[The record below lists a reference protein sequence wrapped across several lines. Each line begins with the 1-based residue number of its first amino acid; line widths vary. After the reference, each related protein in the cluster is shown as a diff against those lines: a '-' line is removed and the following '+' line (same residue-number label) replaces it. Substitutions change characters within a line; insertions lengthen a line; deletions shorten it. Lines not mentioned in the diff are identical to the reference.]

1 MLNSSQRI
9 NPEVKNALKKI
20 SHGEIDNEVYKVIYR
35 HQTDSPHAA
44 GINPEKVADA
54 LELKIKAAFLP
65 DSLAYSLARPGR
77 GDYLIANCHNPSVC
91 AVDNNEV
98 RYLDALHAYYQNAAD
113 YKVRIK
119 ELSMTAREILDKM
132 YKSSY
137 YGLDEEQEKEV
148 LIDILLDREF
158 ERSPLYSN
166 TGKYYFLM
174 KYDLFDAYHLDDNA
188 FTLKWKAGEILES
201 KGLLDKGA
209 TKLVFEDAGIA
220 VDELKEN
227 LDRYKVDKLRV
238 SDVEILKENGDASA
252 YIRCKIDNMEQ
263 LGRKLSARDA
273 ELLGQSVNALGIGV
287 KYYTDVLDKNRK
299 EGKAIADEKTLVR
312 LSMPSVERLLEIYKH
327 GMKEQDIF
335 LARASRNV
343 EVDSLLRSSMLLEM
357 ENESVDAQK
366 HCAFSLLSDYIED
379 IRPGMLTAEEVIQ
392 LAKEAA
398 SSTLE
403 GREEENFL
411 MRIPEVFF
419 PIVERTAELDKGALA
434 YTKVMRD
441 IGRITPSMAYDS
453 MCYYLTY
460 RLYPKWDP
468 TGSDDEYGGIAGCYF
483 YPNENMKNP
492 AEVFPPNLLNEQQW
506 DFLSNRYN
514 VKAPF
519 IPETAFRENRI
530 KDVQI
535 YTVRDGGVDIRCVV
549 DGEQQRSK
557 RLSEEDAARYRGD
570 VNRKVL
576 ALEYFMD
583 AFAIGGERDNGM
595 KR

>member
-119 ELSMTAREILDKM
+119 ELSVTAREILDKM

-148 LIDILLDREF
+148 LIDLLLDREI

-174 KYDLFDAYHLDDNA
+174 KYDLFDAYHLDDNV
-188 FTLKWKAGEILES
+188 FTLKWKVGEILES

-220 VDELKEN
+220 VHELKEN

-263 LGRKLSARDA
+263 PGRKLSSHNT

-299 EGKAIADEKTLVR
+299 EGKAIADEKTLAR
-312 LSMPSVERLLEIYKH
+312 LSMPSVERLIEIYKH
-327 GMKEQDIF
+327 GMNEQDIF
-335 LARASRNV
+335 LARVSRNV
-343 EVDSLLRSSMLLEM
+343 EVDSLLRNSMLLEM

-379 IRPGMLTAEEVIQ
+379 IRPGMLMAEEVIQ

-535 YTVRDGGVDIRCVV
+535 YSVRDGGVDIRCVV

-583 AFAIGGERDNGM
+583 AFAIGSERDNGM

>member
-98 RYLDALHAYYQNAAD
+98 RYLDALYAYYQNAAD

-119 ELSMTAREILDKM
+119 ELSVTAREILDKM

-148 LIDILLDREF
+148 LIDLLLDREI

-174 KYDLFDAYHLDDNA
+174 KYDLFDAYHLDDNV
-188 FTLKWKAGEILES
+188 FTLKWKVGEILES

-220 VDELKEN
+220 VHKLKEN

-263 LGRKLSARDA
+263 PGRKLSSHNT

-299 EGKAIADEKTLVR
+299 EGKAIADEKTLAR
-312 LSMPSVERLLEIYKH
+312 LSMPSVERLIEIYKH
-327 GMKEQDIF
+327 GMNEQDIF
-335 LARASRNV
+335 LARVSRNV
-343 EVDSLLRSSMLLEM
+343 EVDSLLRNSMLLEM

-379 IRPGMLTAEEVIQ
+379 IRPGMLMAEEVIQ

-411 MRIPEVFF
+411 MCIPEVFF

-535 YTVRDGGVDIRCVV
+535 YSVRDGGVDIRCVV

-557 RLSEEDAARYRGD
+557 RLSEEDAPSIRLS
-570 VNRKVL
+570 K
-576 ALEYFMD
+576 
-583 AFAIGGERDNGM
+583 
-595 KR
+595 

>member
-1 MLNSSQRI
+1 M
-9 NPEVKNALKKI
+9 
-20 SHGEIDNEVYKVIYR
+20 
-35 HQTDSPHAA
+35 
-44 GINPEKVADA
+44 ADA

-119 ELSMTAREILDKM
+119 ELSVTAREILDKM

-148 LIDILLDREF
+148 LIDLLLDREI

-174 KYDLFDAYHLDDNA
+174 KYDLFDAYHLDDNV
-188 FTLKWKAGEILES
+188 FTLKWKVGEILES

-220 VDELKEN
+220 VHELKEN

-263 LGRKLSARDA
+263 PGRKLSSHNT

-299 EGKAIADEKTLVR
+299 EGKAIADEKTLAR
-312 LSMPSVERLLEIYKH
+312 LSMPSVERLIEIYKH
-327 GMKEQDIF
+327 GMNEQDIF
-335 LARASRNV
+335 LARVSRNV
-343 EVDSLLRSSMLLEM
+343 EVDSLLRNSMLLEM

-379 IRPGMLTAEEVIQ
+379 IRPGMLMAEEVIQ

-535 YTVRDGGVDIRCVV
+535 YSVRDGGVDIRCVV

-583 AFAIGGERDNGM
+583 AFAIGSERDNGM

>member
-119 ELSMTAREILDKM
+119 ELSVTAREILDKM

-148 LIDILLDREF
+148 LIDLLLDREI
-158 ERSPLYSN
+158 ERSLLYSN

-174 KYDLFDAYHLDDNA
+174 KYDLFDAYHLDDNVFA
-188 FTLKWKAGEILES
+188 LKWKVGEILES
-201 KGLLDKGA
+201 KGMLDKGA

-220 VDELKEN
+220 VHELKEI

-238 SDVEILKENGDASA
+238 SDVEILKENGDVSA
-252 YIRCKIDNMEQ
+252 YIRCRIDNMEQ
-263 LGRKLSARDA
+263 SGRKLSAHDA

-299 EGKAIADEKTLVR
+299 EGKAIADEKTLAR
-312 LSMPSVERLLEIYKH
+312 LSMPSVERLIDIYKH
-327 GMKEQDIF
+327 GMNEQDIV

-357 ENESVDAQK
+357 ENESVDTQK

-403 GREEENFL
+403 GREEESFL

-530 KDVQI
+530 KDIQI
-535 YTVRDGGVDIRCVV
+535 YSVRDGGVDIRCVV

>member
-98 RYLDALHAYYQNAAD
+98 RYLDALYAYYQNAAD

-119 ELSMTAREILDKM
+119 ELSVTAREILDKM

-148 LIDILLDREF
+148 LIDLLLDREI

-174 KYDLFDAYHLDDNA
+174 KYDLFDAYHLDDNV
-188 FTLKWKAGEILES
+188 FTLKWKVGEILES

-220 VDELKEN
+220 VHKLKEN

-263 LGRKLSARDA
+263 PGRKLSSHNT

-299 EGKAIADEKTLVR
+299 EGKAIADEKTLAR
-312 LSMPSVERLLEIYKH
+312 LSMPSVERLIEIYKH
-327 GMKEQDIF
+327 GMNEQDIF
-335 LARASRNV
+335 LARVSRNV
-343 EVDSLLRSSMLLEM
+343 EVDSLLRNSMLLEM

-379 IRPGMLTAEEVIQ
+379 IRPGMLMAEEVIQ

-411 MRIPEVFF
+411 MCIPEVFF

-535 YTVRDGGVDIRCVV
+535 YSVRDGGVDIRCVV

-583 AFAIGGERDNGM
+583 AFAIGSERDNGM

>member
-98 RYLDALHAYYQNAAD
+98 RYLDALYAYYQNAAD

-119 ELSMTAREILDKM
+119 ELSVTAREILDKM

-148 LIDILLDREF
+148 LIDLLLDREI

-174 KYDLFDAYHLDDNA
+174 KYDLFDAYHLDDNV
-188 FTLKWKAGEILES
+188 FTLKWKVGEILES

-220 VDELKEN
+220 VHKLKEN

-263 LGRKLSARDA
+263 PGRKLSSHNT

-299 EGKAIADEKTLVR
+299 EGKAIADEKTLAR
-312 LSMPSVERLLEIYKH
+312 LSMPSVERLIEIYKH
-327 GMKEQDIF
+327 GMNEQDIF
-335 LARASRNV
+335 LARVSRNV
-343 EVDSLLRSSMLLEM
+343 EVDSLLRNSMLLEM

-379 IRPGMLTAEEVIQ
+379 IRPGMLMAEEVIQ

-535 YTVRDGGVDIRCVV
+535 YSVRDGGVDIRCVV

-583 AFAIGGERDNGM
+583 AFAIGSERDNGM

>member
-77 GDYLIANCHNPSVC
+77 GEYLIANCHNPSVC

-119 ELSMTAREILDKM
+119 ELSVTAREILDKM

-148 LIDILLDREF
+148 LIDLLLDREI

-174 KYDLFDAYHLDDNA
+174 KYDLFDAYHLDDNV
-188 FTLKWKAGEILES
+188 FTLKWKVGEILES

-220 VDELKEN
+220 VHELKEN

-263 LGRKLSARDA
+263 PGRKLSSHNT

-299 EGKAIADEKTLVR
+299 EGKAIADEKTLAR
-312 LSMPSVERLLEIYKH
+312 LSMPSVERLIEIYKH
-327 GMKEQDIF
+327 GMNEQDIF
-335 LARASRNV
+335 LARVSRNV
-343 EVDSLLRSSMLLEM
+343 EVDSLLRNSMLLEM

-379 IRPGMLTAEEVIQ
+379 IRPGMLMAEEVIQ

-535 YTVRDGGVDIRCVV
+535 YSVRDGGVDIRCVV

-583 AFAIGGERDNGM
+583 AFAIGSERDNGM

>member
-1 MLNSSQRI
+1 MMNNRQRI
-9 NPEVKNALKKI
+9 NPEVKNVLEKI
-20 SHGEIDNEVYKVIYR
+20 SHGEIDNEVYKVVYR
-35 HQTDSPHAA
+35 HQADSPHAA
-44 GINPEKVADA
+44 GISPEKVADA

-98 RYLDALHAYYQNAAD
+98 RYLDALHTYYQNQAD

-119 ELSMTAREILDKM
+119 ELSMIARKILDKM
-132 YKSSY
+132 CKNLL
-137 YGLDEEQEKEV
+137 YGLDEEQEEEV
-148 LIDILLDREF
+148 LIDILLDRGIEQY
-158 ERSPLYSN
+158 PLLSN
-166 TGKYYFLM
+166 TRKYYFLL
-174 KYDLFDAYHLDDNA
+174 KYDLFDAYYLDDNM
-188 FTLKWKAGEILES
+188 FTLKWKAGEIQES
-201 KGLLDKGA
+201 KGMLDKGA
-209 TKLVFEDAGIA
+209 TKLVFEDAGIP
-220 VDELKEN
+220 VHELKEN
-227 LDRYKVDKLRV
+227 LDRFKVDKLRV
-238 SDVEILKENGDASA
+238 SDVKFLKENGDASA
-252 YIRCKIDNMEQ
+252 YIRCKIDNIEQ
-263 LGRKLSARDA
+263 PGRKLSARDA
-273 ELLGQSVNALGIGV
+273 ELLGLWVNALGIGV

-299 EGKAIADEKTLVR
+299 EGKAIADEKTLAR
-312 LSMPSVERLLEIYKH
+312 LSMPPVERLIDIYKH
-327 GMKEQDIF
+327 GMNEQDIF

-343 EVDSLLRSSMLLEM
+343 EIDSLLRSTMLLEM
-357 ENESVDAQK
+357 ENESVEAQK
-366 HCAFSLLSDYIED
+366 HCAFGLLSAYIED
-379 IRPGMLTAEEVIQ
+379 IRPGMLTTEEVIE
-392 LAKEAA
+392 LAKVA
-398 SSTLE
+398 SFLTTE
-403 GREEENFL
+403 GREEEDCL
-411 MRIPEVFF
+411 MCIPEVFF
-419 PIVERTAELDKGALA
+419 PIMERTAEFDKGALA

-441 IGRITPSMAYDS
+441 IGKITPSIAYDS
-453 MCYYLTY
+453 MCYYLTH

-468 TGSDDEYGGIAGCYF
+468 MGTDDEYGGIAGCYF
-483 YPNENMKNP
+483 YPNVNMKNP

-557 RLSEEDAARYRGD
+557 RLSAEDAARYRGD

-583 AFAIGGERDNGM
+583 AFAIGGEKDNGM

>member
-35 HQTDSPHAA
+35 HQTDSPYAA
-44 GINPEKVADA
+44 GINPEKVAGA

-119 ELSMTAREILDKM
+119 ELSVTAREILDKM

-148 LIDILLDREF
+148 LIDLLLDREI

-174 KYDLFDAYHLDDNA
+174 KYDLFDAYHLDDNV
-188 FTLKWKAGEILES
+188 FTLKWKVGEILES

-220 VDELKEN
+220 VHELKEN

-238 SDVEILKENGDASA
+238 SDVEILKENGDVSA
-252 YIRCKIDNMEQ
+252 YIRCRIDNMEQ
-263 LGRKLSARDA
+263 SGRKLSAHDA
-273 ELLGQSVNALGIGV
+273 ELLGQSINALGIGV

-299 EGKAIADEKTLVR
+299 EGKGIADEKTLAR
-312 LSMPSVERLLEIYKH
+312 LSMPSVERLIDIYKH
-327 GMKEQDIF
+327 GMNEQDIV

-379 IRPGMLTAEEVIQ
+379 IRPGMLTVEEVIQ

-535 YTVRDGGVDIRCVV
+535 YSVRDGGLDIRCVV

-576 ALEYFMD
+576 ALEYFID
-583 AFAIGGERDNGM
+583 AFAIGGERDNGK

>member
-91 AVDNNEV
+91 AVDNNEI
-98 RYLDALHAYYQNAAD
+98 RYLDALYAYYQNAAD

-119 ELSMTAREILDKM
+119 ELSVTAREILDKM

-148 LIDILLDREF
+148 LIDLLLDREI

-174 KYDLFDAYHLDDNA
+174 KYDLFDAYHLDDNV
-188 FTLKWKAGEILES
+188 FTLKWKVGEILES

-220 VDELKEN
+220 VHKLKEN

-263 LGRKLSARDA
+263 PGRKLSSHNT

-299 EGKAIADEKTLVR
+299 EGKAIADEKTLAR
-312 LSMPSVERLLEIYKH
+312 LSMPSVERLIEIYKH
-327 GMKEQDIF
+327 GMNEQDIF
-335 LARASRNV
+335 LARVSRNV
-343 EVDSLLRSSMLLEM
+343 EVDSLLRNSMLLEM

-379 IRPGMLTAEEVIQ
+379 IRPGMLMAEEVIQ

-535 YTVRDGGVDIRCVV
+535 YSVRDGGVDIRCVV

-583 AFAIGGERDNGM
+583 AFAIGSERDNGM

>member
-98 RYLDALHAYYQNAAD
+98 RYLDALYVYYQNAAD

-119 ELSMTAREILDKM
+119 ELSVTAREILDKM

-148 LIDILLDREF
+148 LIDLLLDREI

-174 KYDLFDAYHLDDNA
+174 KYDLFDAYHLDDNV
-188 FTLKWKAGEILES
+188 FTLKWKVGEILES

-220 VDELKEN
+220 VHKLKEN

-263 LGRKLSARDA
+263 PGRKLSSHNT

-299 EGKAIADEKTLVR
+299 EGKAIADEKTLAR
-312 LSMPSVERLLEIYKH
+312 LSMPSVERLIEIYKH
-327 GMKEQDIF
+327 GMNEQDIF
-335 LARASRNV
+335 LARVSRNV
-343 EVDSLLRSSMLLEM
+343 EVDSLLRNSMLLEM

-379 IRPGMLTAEEVIQ
+379 IRPGMLMAEEVIQ

-535 YTVRDGGVDIRCVV
+535 YSVRDGGVDIRCVV

-583 AFAIGGERDNGM
+583 AFAIGSERDNGM

>member
-119 ELSMTAREILDKM
+119 ELSVTAREILDKM

-148 LIDILLDREF
+148 LIDLLLDREI

-174 KYDLFDAYHLDDNA
+174 KYDLFDAYHLDDNV
-188 FTLKWKAGEILES
+188 FTLKWKVGEILES

-220 VDELKEN
+220 VHELKEN

-263 LGRKLSARDA
+263 PGRKLSSHNT

-299 EGKAIADEKTLVR
+299 EGKAIADEKTLAR
-312 LSMPSVERLLEIYKH
+312 LSMPSVERLIEIYKH
-327 GMKEQDIF
+327 GMNEQDIF
-335 LARASRNV
+335 LARVSRNV
-343 EVDSLLRSSMLLEM
+343 EVDSLLRNSMLLEM

-366 HCAFSLLSDYIED
+366 HCAFSLLSDYTED
-379 IRPGMLTAEEVIQ
+379 IRPGMLMAEEVIQ

-535 YTVRDGGVDIRCVV
+535 YSVRDGGVDIRCVV

-583 AFAIGGERDNGM
+583 AFAIGSERDNGM

>member
-98 RYLDALHAYYQNAAD
+98 RYLDALYAYYQNAAD

-119 ELSMTAREILDKM
+119 ELSVTAREILDKM

-148 LIDILLDREF
+148 LIDLLLDREI

-174 KYDLFDAYHLDDNA
+174 KYDLFDAYHLDDNV
-188 FTLKWKAGEILES
+188 FTLKWKVGEILES

-220 VDELKEN
+220 VHKLKEN

-263 LGRKLSARDA
+263 PGRKLSSHNT

-299 EGKAIADEKTLVR
+299 EGKAIADEKTLAR
-312 LSMPSVERLLEIYKH
+312 LSMPSVERLIEIYKH
-327 GMKEQDIF
+327 GMNEQDIF
-335 LARASRNV
+335 LARVSRNV
-343 EVDSLLRSSMLLEM
+343 EVDSLLRNSMLLEKM
-357 ENESVDAQK
+357 
-366 HCAFSLLSDYIED
+366 
-379 IRPGMLTAEEVIQ
+379 
-392 LAKEAA
+392 
-398 SSTLE
+398 
-403 GREEENFL
+403 
-411 MRIPEVFF
+411 
-419 PIVERTAELDKGALA
+419 
-434 YTKVMRD
+434 
-441 IGRITPSMAYDS
+441 
-453 MCYYLTY
+453 
-460 RLYPKWDP
+460 
-468 TGSDDEYGGIAGCYF
+468 
-483 YPNENMKNP
+483 
-492 AEVFPPNLLNEQQW
+492 NL
-506 DFLSNRYN
+506 
-514 VKAPF
+514 
-519 IPETAFRENRI
+519 
-530 KDVQI
+530 
-535 YTVRDGGVDIRCVV
+535 
-549 DGEQQRSK
+549 
-557 RLSEEDAARYRGD
+557 
-570 VNRKVL
+570 
-576 ALEYFMD
+576 
-583 AFAIGGERDNGM
+583 
-595 KR
+595 

>member
-20 SHGEIDNEVYKVIYR
+20 SHGEIDNEVYKVVYR

-119 ELSMTAREILDKM
+119 ELSMIAREILDKM

-137 YGLDEEQEKEV
+137 YGPDEEQEKEV

-201 KGLLDKGA
+201 KGLLDKGT

-220 VDELKEN
+220 VHELKEN
-227 LDRYKVDKLRV
+227 LDRYKVDKLRM

-263 LGRKLSARDA
+263 PGRKLSARDA

-299 EGKAIADEKTLVR
+299 EGKAIADEKTLAR
-312 LSMPSVERLLEIYKH
+312 LSMPSVERLIEIYKH
-327 GMKEQDIF
+327 GMNEQDIF
-335 LARASRNV
+335 LAKASRNV

-576 ALEYFMD
+576 ALEYFVD

>member
-44 GINPEKVADA
+44 GISPEKVADA

-119 ELSMTAREILDKM
+119 ELSMIAREILDKM

-583 AFAIGGERDNGM
+583 AFSIGGERDNGM